1 MKNKPPQKAEFVKN
15 FIDRDGEVGELYKVG
30 SEFFVV
36 GWYRDDVERKP
47 CKHNTIFTEVWQS
60 DKKGK
65 VGFGRDPIHEWLRWH
80 SGKSIMARFLKSR
93 ACPPPAKILAQN
105 GNTMTLQETIN
116 EVFAKHDA
124 ECLLLTEQRDEARQ
138 EIKLLRK
145 ERDAA
150 LAVVDEFIIDTTV
163 NHETP
168 IHECEFRY
176 DPEKGKCDSCEAWG
190 NYVGLFCSNEEEET
204 P

>member
-116 EVFAKHDA
+116 EVFAKLAAAGVYNTPAKTTKTGDLIIKKEELVADIEKWLNIVAPSLAKTNKLDLRELHRA
-124 ECLLLTEQRDEARQ
+124 VECKT
-138 EIKLLRK
+138 
-145 ERDAA
+145 
-150 LAVVDEFIIDTTV
+150 
-163 NHETP
+163 
-168 IHECEFRY
+168 
-176 DPEKGKCDSCEAWG
+176 G
-190 NYVGLFCSNEEEET
+190 NTHTKAPTNT
-204 P
+204 